1 MYPEKLPQSEIYR
14 YHNEDQFYEGR
25 AMIRGFVEADYNK
38 GMHIQEFWEINIVMG
53 EEGRHYIG
61 EHSMPV
67 KRGDV
72 FIIPPDMPHGYVGKP
87 GFDVFHVLINNLF
100 MEKYRADLQTLPSF
114 FVLFT
119 AEPIMRTSGAEPLH
133 LTLSEEQFV
142 RIEAFLR
149 EIERYSMPNAEANL
163 IVCNSFTLILI
174 TKLCELYTENVRAT
188 QRIADPEDRAF
199 MTALAQI
206 HERYYE
212 KISIS
217 QLAKTAQLSRSAF
230 IRKFQEIC
238 RMPPAQ
244 YLVKR
249 RIEAAEHMLLNSVL
263 SVAEI
268 AEKTGFY
275 DASHLM
281 KSFRTETG
289 MTPSQYRK
297 ERIAVLRQNG

>member
-1 MYPEKLPQSEIYR
+1 
-14 YHNEDQFYEGR
+14 
-25 AMIRGFVEADYNK
+25 
-38 GMHIQEFWEINIVMG
+38 
-53 EEGRHYIG
+53 
-61 EHSMPV
+61 
-67 KRGDV
+67 
-72 FIIPPDMPHGYVGKP
+72 
-87 GFDVFHVLINNLF
+87 
-100 MEKYRADLQTLPSF
+100 
-114 FVLFT
+114 
-119 AEPIMRTSGAEPLH
+119 MRTSGAEPLH